1 MTPSLAESLSALLLR
16 DLAAFRR
23 PIEAFPDD
31 RGPWTAVPGVP
42 NTAGTL
48 ALHAAGNL
56 RHFVGAALGGTGY
69 VRDRAAEFARRD
81 VSRAEL
87 VKELE
92 VAEREVKAA
101 LAALDPAALGAEHPA
116 PPAGLRVTTGDYL
129 VHLATHLAF
138 HLGQADTH
146 RRAVTGDATS
156 VSPVSVREI
165 ASVRVSESV
174 KA

>member
-1 MTPSLAESLSALLLR
+1 MTPTLLQTLSALYSR

-23 PIEAFPDD
+23 TVEAFPDD
-31 RGPWTAVPGVP
+31 RGPWAEIPGVP

-81 VSRAEL
+81 VPRAEL
-87 VKELE
+87 VAGLVE
-92 VAEREVKAA
+92 AEREVQAT
-101 LAALDPAALGAEHPA
+101 LAALDPAALEREHPA
-116 PPAGLRVTTGDYL
+116 GPTGLRVTTGDFL
-129 VHLATHLAF
+129 LHLATHLSF
-138 HLGQADTH
+138 HLGQADIH

-156 VSPVSVREI
+156 VNPVGVREI
-165 ASVRVSESV
+165 ASARVSESV
-174 KA
+174 KP

>member
-1 MTPSLAESLSALLLR
+1 MTPTLPQTLGALLSR

-23 PIEAFPDD
+23 TIAAFPDD
-31 RGPWTAVPGVP
+31 RGPWTPVPGVP

-87 VKELE
+87 VEGLE
-92 VAEREVKAA
+92 AAEREVKAT
-101 LAALDPAALGAEHPA
+101 LAALDPATLEAEHPM
-116 PPAGLRVTTGDYL
+116 PPTGLRVTTADYL
-129 VHLATHLAF
+129 IHLATHLSF

-146 RRAVTGDATS
+146 RRAVTGDTAS
-156 VSPVSVREI
+156 VSPVSVREL
-165 ASVRVSESV
+165 ASARVSESV
-174 KA
+174 KS